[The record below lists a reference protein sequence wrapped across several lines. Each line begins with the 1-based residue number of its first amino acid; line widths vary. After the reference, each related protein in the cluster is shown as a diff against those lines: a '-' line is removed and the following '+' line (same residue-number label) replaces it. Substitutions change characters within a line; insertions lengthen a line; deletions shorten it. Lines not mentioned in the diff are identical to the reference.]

1 MEISKVSL
9 RTLRNVWEK
18 RAEGRAR
25 KENRA
30 SFSLTS
36 AGDKEV
42 VTEISTTALFSQ
54 SKVNKV
60 EELKLLIESGL
71 YRLDARTIAENIIE
85 ELLND

>member
-1 MEISKVSL
+1 MEIGKVSL

-18 RAEGRAR
+18 RAEGRVK
-25 KENRA
+25 KEDRA
-30 SFSLTS
+30 SSSLTS
-36 AGDKEV
+36 TGDKEV

-54 SKVNKV
+54 SRVNKV

-71 YRLDARTIAENIIE
+71 YKLDARAIAENIIE